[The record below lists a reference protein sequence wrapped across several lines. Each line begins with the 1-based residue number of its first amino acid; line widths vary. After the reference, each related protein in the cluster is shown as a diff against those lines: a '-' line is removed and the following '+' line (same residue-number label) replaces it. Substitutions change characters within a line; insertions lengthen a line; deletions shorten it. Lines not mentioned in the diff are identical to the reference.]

1 MMAELYQH
9 VVVAEEKKK
18 KKKKGQC
25 KHDQSPFSLKK

>member
-18 KKKKGQC
+18 KKGQC

>member
-18 KKKKGQC
+18 KKKGQC